1 MRRVVFNQ
9 KGGVGKTTIVCNL
22 AAIAASRGLRT
33 LVLDLDSQCNA
44 TQYLLGDLAGSS
56 EGTIGDFFEGTLSFS
71 LQSRGLEPSL
81 VASQLNG
88 IQLCAPFCQIVL
100 RHRKR
105 NNYKNMIHRR
115 LFLCH

>member
-71 LQSRGLEPSL
+71 LQSRGLEPLDPCCFNSL
-81 VASQLNG
+81 
-88 IQLCAPFCQIVL
+88 LCAGGFAIPARPSGQSTDWML
-100 RHRKR
+100 
-105 NNYKNMIHRR
+105 
-115 LFLCH
+115 